1 MGRRRD
7 PEVEKESSFFGGVA
21 VLTMGIV
28 IVKLIGM
35 FYKIP
40 LGNIIGEQ
48 GNADF
53 SNAYNI
59 YAVLLT
65 ISTAGL
71 PVAVSKLISEAST
84 LDNETQVQRI
94 FTVALKF
101 FLFLGVISF
110 GIMFF
115 LADMLADAMRNT
127 HAAPGIR
134 ALAPAVVVVSGVA
147 AFRGYFQ
154 GRGKMTPTAVS
165 QIIEALCKLIIGLAL
180 ASTVMNLDFTL
191 EHLEKFQP
199 DTDITGWTE
208 LEIQEELDSVK
219 ASQAAAGAI
228 WGVTIG
234 TVMALAF
241 LLFQYF
247 VVQPRRRVRKGER
260 ADTELDIMKQLLAIA
275 IPITITSSLSSILNL
290 VDAALVQGQLQD
302 ALGYTENES
311 RTIYGNYAYAVNIY
325 NLPISLVTAVTVS
338 VIPAVS
344 AALAKKERKRGASI
358 AISALRVTGLL
369 AIPMGVGLFA
379 LGEPIVTLLYPNSDV
394 VLAGKLLSTLGIVS
408 SFVCLSL
415 VSTSILQVYGFFQ
428 LPILISFV
436 GGVIKV
442 VLNFSLVGNE
452 NIGIYGAPIGYL
464 CCFIFCFLFTFWILM
479 RVVPGLSQNKMMFIA
494 PTIAAG
500 IMGAAV
506 WAVYGLTERFCFIS
520 GLLLDETG
528 EALSRGGGGLA
539 TILSIAIGA
548 VIYFALVLAF
558 GAVRK
563 EDVLMMPKGEK
574 LAQILPVR

>member
-1 MGRRRD
+1 MASRRKAK
-7 PEVEKESSFFGGVA
+7 EEKEQSFFGGVA
-21 VLTMGIV
+21 ILTVGIV

-84 LDNETQVQRI
+84 LDNETQVQRV

-101 FLFLGVISF
+101 FLFIGGISF
-110 GIMFF
+110 CIMYF
-115 LADMLADAMRNT
+115 LADFLAEAMRNT

-134 ALAPAVVVVSGVA
+134 ALSPAVVVVCGVA
-147 AFRGYFQ
+147 ALRGYFQ
-154 GRGKMTPTAVS
+154 GRGNMSPTAFS
-165 QIIEALCKLIIGLAL
+165 QILEALCKLVIGLAL
-180 ASTVMNLDFTL
+180 ASTVMNLEFTV
-191 EHLEKFQP
+191 EHLEKFMP
-199 DTDITGWTE
+199 NLDITGWSQA
-208 LEIQEELDSVK
+208 EIEEELTSVQS
-219 ASQAAAGAI
+219 SQAAAGAI

-234 TVMALAF
+234 TVVALAF

-247 VVQPRRRVRKGER
+247 FVQPRRRGRKGER

-311 RTIYGNYAYAVNIY
+311 RTIYGNYAYAVNVY

-344 AALAKKERKRGASI
+344 AALAKKERKKAAGI

-369 AIPMGVGLFA
+369 AIPMGVGLLA
-379 LGEPIVTLLYPNSDV
+379 LGKPIIALLYPNSDV
-394 VLAGKLLSTLGIVS
+394 ELAGQLLSTLGVVS

-442 VLNFSLVGNE
+442 VLNFTLVGDVK
-452 NIGIYGAPIGYL
+452 IGIYGAPIGYL
-464 CCFIFCFLFTFWILM
+464 CCFIFCFLFTFWILT
-479 RVVPGLSQNKMMFIA
+479 RVVPGLSQNKGMFIA
-494 PTIAAG
+494 PCFASSVMGLAA
-500 IMGAAV
+500 
-506 WAVYGLTERFCFIS
+506 WAVHGLMEKLFFTS
-520 GLLLDETG
+520 GMLLDETG
-528 EALSRGGGGLA
+528 ELLSRSGGAIA
-539 TILSIAIGA
+539 TLVAIAIGA
-548 VIYFALVLAF
+548 VVYFALIFAL

-574 LAQILPVR
+574 LAKILPVR